1 MRPHRRQPTRLSHPW
16 DSPGKNTGVGCHFL
30 LQCMKVKSE
39 SEVAQLCL
47 TLSNPVDCSLPGSSV
62 QGIFQARVLGWVAIP
77 FSREI
82 PNPGIKPRSPK
93 LQADSLPS
101 EPLGGYKQQ
110 AFLSHSSRGWKS
122 KVKVPADLGSDRDL
136 LPGSWTV
143 VFSESSQ
150 GRRGQGALWGL
161 FSKVQIAFMKA
172 IPS

>member
-1 MRPHRRQPTRLSHPW
+1 MENRLENTVGEGEGGTNGQSSLETYTVPY
-16 DSPGKNTGVGCHFL
+16 GKQICCTA
-30 LQCMKVKSE
+30 
-39 SEVAQLCL
+39 AQGYPMLCD
-47 TLSNPVDCSLPGSSV
+47 PVDCSPPGSSV